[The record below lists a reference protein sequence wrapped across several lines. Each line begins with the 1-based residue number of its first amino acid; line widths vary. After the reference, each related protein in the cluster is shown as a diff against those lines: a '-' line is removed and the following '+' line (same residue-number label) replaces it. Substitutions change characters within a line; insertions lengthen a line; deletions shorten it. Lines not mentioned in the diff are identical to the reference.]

1 MREITQGS
9 KKKTYG
15 SYSGFIEKLKEPIE
29 LKGRVIKY
37 KPVAKLSGKTGAMKD
52 GMKGGNGIV
61 EFRRNMDI
69 FKQESGT
76 EYANKIKL
84 HDQAEKLTNECFML
98 AGSIQNP
105 YILKELLDNFYFIY
119 KVFNVEKAYN
129 VFQIIKAKYN
139 SMRSRY
145 LNINRPDFPMI
156 YPPMIK

>member
-1 MREITQGS
+1 
-9 KKKTYG
+9 
-15 SYSGFIEKLKEPIE
+15 
-29 LKGRVIKY
+29 
-37 KPVAKLSGKTGAMKD
+37 
-52 GMKGGNGIV
+52 
-61 EFRRNMDI
+61 MDI